1 MPDGGAMYLTERD
14 EPRGGGLPPLASPA
28 PATANVGTPPSGL
41 LYPLDEF
48 YRRAGLVVPVATLV
62 DGAEM
67 PEPYRTLLVHDRD
80 MTPTLEAYHGDRIHL
95 RTIGRRLDGD
105 ALSRLVV
112 LTTNE
117 ALKPV
122 EFGAIVIHLE
132 QFPAAAREVLL
143 GCRVPLGTVL
153 AEFGIEHYSR
163 PSAFLSVHA
172 DPLINGSLDTTG
184 TDVRYGRRN
193 VLRTLAGQSLADV
206 IEILPPATAE

>member
-1 MPDGGAMYLTERD
+1 MPDGGAMHLPERD
-14 EPRGGGLPPLASPA
+14 DARSALLPPLAAPMPA
-28 PATANVGTPPSGL
+28 RVNGTAAPSGL

-48 YRRAGLVVPVATLV
+48 YRRAGLVVPAATLV

-67 PEPYRTLLVHDRD
+67 PEPYRSLLVHDRD
-80 MTPTLEAYHGDRIHL
+80 MTPTLESYHGDRIHL

-163 PSAFLSVHA
+163 PSAFLSVYA

-193 VLRTLAGQSLADV
+193 VLRTPAGQALADV
-206 IEILPPATAE
+206 IEILPPAAAE

>member
-1 MPDGGAMYLTERD
+1 MPDGGAVYVTDRD
-14 EPRGGGLPPLASPA
+14 EPKGSSLHPLTGPA
-28 PATANVGTPPSGL
+28 ATAACAGPIPSGL

-48 YRRAGLVVPVATLV
+48 YRRAGLMVPAASLL
-62 DGAEM
+62 DGKDV

-112 LTTNE
+112 LTTNQ

-163 PSAFLSVHA
+163 PSAFLRVNA
-172 DPLINGSLDTTG
+172 DPLINGSLDTVG
-184 TDVRYGRRN
+184 TDFRYGRRN
-193 VLRTLAGQSLADV
+193 VLRKLSGESLADV
-206 IEILPPATAE
+206 IEILPPASGE

>member
-14 EPRGGGLPPLASPA
+14 DARGASLSPA
-28 PATANVGTPPSGL
+28 AASVAARTPVSAAPSGL

-48 YRRAGLVVPVATLV
+48 YLRAGLVVPAASLV
-62 DGAEM
+62 DGADM

-80 MTPTLEAYHGDRIHL
+80 MTPTLEKFHGDRIHL

-112 LTTNE
+112 LTTND

-193 VLRTLAGQSLADV
+193 VLRNAAGDSLADV
-206 IEILPPATAE
+206 LEILPPAFAE

>member
-1 MPDGGAMYLTERD
+1 MPDGGAVYVTDRD
-14 EPRGGGLPPLASPA
+14 DPRGASLPPLTAAVTA
-28 PATANVGTPPSGL
+28 PSAGATPPGL

-48 YRRAGLVVPVATLV
+48 YRRAGLVVPAASLV
-62 DGAEM
+62 DGADM

-112 LTTNE
+112 LTTNQ

-163 PSAFLSVHA
+163 PSAFLRLNA

-184 TDVRYGRRN
+184 TDFRYGRRN
-193 VLRTLAGQSLADV
+193 VLRKPTGESLADV
-206 IEILPPATAE
+206 IEILPPASVE

>member
-1 MPDGGAMYLTERD
+1 MPDGGAMYVTERD
-14 EPRGGGLPPLASPA
+14 EPKGGSLTLPASPVPA
-28 PATANVGTPPSGL
+28 PANAGTTPSGL

-48 YRRAGLVVPVATLV
+48 YRRAGLVVPAAILV
-62 DGAEM
+62 DGKDV

-80 MTPTLEAYHGDRIHL
+80 MTPTLETFHGDRIHL

-112 LTTNE
+112 LTTNQ

-153 AEFGIEHYSR
+153 AEFDIEHYSR
-163 PSAFLSVHA
+163 PSAFLRVNA
-172 DPLINGSLDTTG
+172 DPLINGSLNTTG
-184 TDVRYGRRN
+184 EEYRYGRRN
-193 VLRTLAGQSLADV
+193 VLRKPSGEALADV